1 VLLPK
6 TTWGFSG
13 IGALIVCSALLGL
26 YALEQQVPQL
36 GLWLFIVLSITL
48 GMGHGALDTVLLLG
62 QFKPAGNAIAYGC
75 LYLLLTLVAAWLL
88 SMSLGWAL
96 CILVAMSIWHFGEM
110 YGAHILLRLSVGGA
124 SVMAPILL
132 HSDAMSELLAVLV
145 GDELAWVQR
154 IWFVLSWMWAAGAL
168 CSLVWMVRSSSCVH
182 KHLFN
187 KAVLEIAGVLILFSV
202 LSPLLAFALYFGLYH
217 CIAHILRVQ
226 RAVVK
231 HRRMTRKAV
240 LSIWLATGLFT
251 AVLLLGLW
259 RYLPNAMH
267 LAHSASA
274 QLLQWT
280 IVALAAV
287 TLPHLLL
294 VAYSRRWLDR

>member
-1 VLLPK
+1 MLLPATK
-6 TTWGFSG
+6 WVFWGVSV
-13 IGALIVCSALLGL
+13 LMVCSALLGL
-26 YALEQQVPQL
+26 YALEKQIPQL
-36 GLWLFIVLSITL
+36 GFWLFMALSITL

-75 LYLLLTLVAAWLL
+75 LYLLLTLTAAWLL

-96 CILVAMSIWHFGEM
+96 CILLAMSIWHFGEM
-110 YGAHILLRLSVGGA
+110 YGAHTLLRLSVGGA
-124 SVMAPILL
+124 SVMAPMLL
-132 HSDAMSELLAVLV
+132 HSDTMVQLLAVLV
-145 GDELAWVQR
+145 GDELVWVHR
-154 IWFVLSWMWAAGAL
+154 IWFALSWIWAVGGL
-168 CSLVWMVRSSSCVH
+168 CSLLWLIRSNSLID

-187 KAVLEIAGVLILFSV
+187 KAVLEIVSVLILFSV

-231 HRRMTRKAV
+231 HQRITRHAV
-240 LSIWLATGLFT
+240 RIVWLATGLLT
-251 AVLLLGLW
+251 AVLLWGLW
-259 RYLPNAMH
+259 RYLPSAMH
-267 LAHSASA
+267 QAHSVST
-274 QLLQWT
+274 QLLQWM